1 MYYTLTRSRNSNACT
16 LFCDLPQIKRNF
28 QLHSINPKTCV
39 DDVQTLAYKTAQA
52 ADLGCSSPFL
62 IHAFE
67 FTFIQIH
74 ANHIYI
80 IICMR
85 DCDQSENKASPVY
98 CLRSSVLSSC
108 RYSRPL
114 QNKMTVVTGATKV
127 DDLSY

>member
-1 MYYTLTRSRNSNACT
+1 MYQTLKRSTNSKTCT
-16 LFCDLPQIKRNF
+16 LFCDSPQIKRNF
-28 QLHSINPKTCV
+28 QLHSIKPKTCV

-62 IHAFE
+62 IRAFE

-74 ANHIYI
+74 ANNIYI
-80 IICMR
+80 IRCMR
-85 DCDQSENKASPVY
+85 DCDQSENKATPVY

-114 QNKMTVVTGATKV
+114 QNKMTAVTKV
-127 DDLSY
+127 DNLSY